1 MADSKVDYNQ
11 FIQVQ
16 VEVESEEEMK
26 RNLIFEGLLSHLILK

>member
-1 MADSKVDYNQ
+1 MADSKVDYNK

-26 RNLIFEGLLSHLILK
+26 RNLFLKAYYLI